1 MIDGQA
7 VREQPGRM
15 RVGWIVVVVVVVVV
29 AVMLMMSMMEK
40 DATR

>member
-7 VREQPGRM
+7 VREQPRRM
-15 RVGWIVVVVVVVVV
+15 RVGWIVVVVVVV
-29 AVMLMMSMMEK
+29 AVMLMMSKMEK